1 MSEKIYCKHQ
11 TSEHTRL
18 VLGSV
23 IINKMK
29 KDVVVEKYLKIN
41 DEMRGS
47 LSAMTLPDFIIEA
60 AREERNK

>member
-18 VLGSV
+18 VLRSV

-29 KDVVVEKYLKIN
+29 KDVVEKYLKIN

>member
-1 MSEKIYCKHQ
+1 
-11 TSEHTRL
+11 
-18 VLGSV
+18 
-23 IINKMK
+23 MK

-60 AREERNK
+60 TREERNK

>member
-23 IINKMK
+23 MINKMK
-29 KDVVVEKYLKIN
+29 KDVVEKYLKIN

>member
-29 KDVVVEKYLKIN
+29 KDVVEKYLKIN

>member
-1 MSEKIYCKHQ
+1 MRKSIVSIRRAS
-11 TSEHTRL
+11 T
-18 VLGSV
+18 LGSV
-23 IINKMK
+23 IISKMK
-29 KDVVVEKYLKIN
+29 KDVVEKYLKIN

>member
-29 KDVVVEKYLKIN
+29 KDVVEKYLKIN

-60 AREERNK
+60 ARETSS

>member
-23 IINKMK
+23 MINKMK
-29 KDVVVEKYLKIN
+29 KDVVEKYLKIN

-60 AREERNK
+60 GKKEARS